1 MESRFNERR
10 SKIRTWNALMGE
22 EIKNRV
28 AESSLITIDL
38 EDYYPKGN
46 RVELD
51 ISQFL
56 FEGVILK
63 EKDFREKTASF
74 NWAQYQDCYVA
85 LTNISEALIPAWA
98 FMLLTIELTTYSK
111 MVSIGVLHQLETVIF
126 SEIILKLDLSIYKNQ
141 RVIIKGCSNKPI
153 PENAFI
159 QLTQRLQPIAK
170 SVMYGEACS
179 SVPLFK
185 RK

>member
-1 MESRFNERR
+1 MSN
-10 SKIRTWNALMGE
+10 

-28 AESSLITIDL
+28 AESSLKTIDL
-38 EDYYPKGN
+38 EDFYPSGK
-46 RVELD
+46 RIELD

-56 FEGVILK
+56 FEGIILK
-63 EKDFREKTASF
+63 EKDFREKVTSY
-74 NWAQYQDCYVA
+74 NWSQYQDCYVA
-85 LTNISEALIPAWA
+85 LTNTSEVLIPAWA
-98 FMLLTIELTTYSK
+98 FMLLTIELTIYSK
-111 MVSIGVLHQLETVIF
+111 MVSIGNLLQLETSIF
-126 SEIILKLDLSIYKNQ
+126 SEIISKIDLSIYKDQ

-159 QLTQRLQPIAK
+159 QLTRLLQPIVK

-179 SVPLFK
+179 SVPLYK

>member
-1 MESRFNERR
+1 MSD
-10 SKIRTWNALMGE
+10 

-28 AESSLITIDL
+28 AESSLKTIDL
-38 EDYYPKGN
+38 EDFYPSGN
-46 RVELD
+46 RIELD

-56 FEGVILK
+56 FEGIILK
-63 EKDFREKTASF
+63 EKDFREKVVSY
-74 NWAQYQDCYVA
+74 NWEQFQDCYVT
-85 LTNISEALIPAWA
+85 LTNTTEALIPAWA
-98 FMLLTIELTTYSK
+98 FMLLTIQLSSCSK
-111 MVSIGVLHQLETVIF
+111 IVSLGNLVQLETAIF
-126 SEIILKLDLSIYKNQ
+126 SEIISKLDLSIYKDQ
-141 RVIIKGCSNKPI
+141 RVIIKGCSNRPI

-159 QLTQRLQPIAK
+159 QLTQRLQPIVK

>member
-1 MESRFNERR
+1 MSN
-10 SKIRTWNALMGE
+10 

-28 AESSLITIDL
+28 AESSLKTIDL
-38 EDYYPKGN
+38 EDFYPSGN
-46 RVELD
+46 RMELD
-51 ISQFL
+51 ISEFL

-63 EKDFREKTASF
+63 EKDFREKVASY
-74 NWAQYQDCYVA
+74 NWSKYQDCYVG
-85 LTNISEALIPAWA
+85 LTNTSEALIPAWV
-98 FMLLTIELTTYSK
+98 FMLLTIKLTSYSK
-111 MVSIGVLHQLETVIF
+111 LVSIGNLVQLERAIF
-126 SEIILKLDLSIYKNQ
+126 SEVISELDLSSFKDQ

>member
-1 MESRFNERR
+1 MSN
-10 SKIRTWNALMGE
+10 

-28 AESSLITIDL
+28 AESSLKTIDL
-38 EDYYPKGN
+38 EDFYPSGN

-56 FEGVILK
+56 FEGLILK
-63 EKDFREKTASF
+63 EKDFREKVASYK
-74 NWAQYQDCYVA
+74 WEQYQDCYIA
-85 LTNISEALIPAWA
+85 LTNTTEALIPAWA
-98 FMLLTIELTTYSK
+98 FMLLTIELTTYSR
-111 MVSIGVLHQLETVIF
+111 MVSTGNLLQLETSIF
-126 SEIILKLDLSIYKNQ
+126 SEIISKLDLSIYKDQ

-153 PENAFI
+153 PETAFI

-179 SVPLFK
+179 SVPLYK

>member
-1 MESRFNERR
+1 MSN
-10 SKIRTWNALMGE
+10 

-28 AESSLITIDL
+28 AESSLKTIDL
-38 EDYYPKGN
+38 EDYYPSGN
-46 RVELD
+46 RIELD

-56 FEGVILK
+56 FEGIILK
-63 EKDFREKTASF
+63 EKDFREKVTSY
-74 NWAQYQDCYVA
+74 NWEQYQDNYIA
-85 LTNISEALIPAWA
+85 LTNTSEALIPAWA
-98 FMLLTIELTTYSK
+98 FMLLSIQLTPFAK
-111 MVSIGVLHQLETVIF
+111 MVSVGDLHQLERAIF
-126 SEIILKLDLSIYKNQ
+126 SEIISKLDLSIYKDQ
-141 RVIIKGCSNKPI
+141 LVIIKGCSNKPI

-159 QLTQRLQPIAK
+159 QLIQKLQPIAR

>member
-1 MESRFNERR
+1 MS
-10 SKIRTWNALMGE
+10 S

-28 AESSLITIDL
+28 AESSLKTIDL
-38 EDYYPKGN
+38 EDFYPSGN

-56 FEGVILK
+56 FEEHILK
-63 EKDFREKTASF
+63 EKDFREKVASYK
-74 NWAQYQDCYVA
+74 WEQYQDCYVA
-85 LTNISEALIPAWA
+85 LTNTTEALIPAWA
-98 FMLLTIELTTYSK
+98 FMLLTIELTPYSK
-111 MVSIGVLHQLETVIF
+111 LVSIGDLLPLERVIF
-126 SEIILKLDLSIYKNQ
+126 SEIITKLDLSIFKDQ

-159 QLTQRLQPIAK
+159 QLTQLLQPIAK